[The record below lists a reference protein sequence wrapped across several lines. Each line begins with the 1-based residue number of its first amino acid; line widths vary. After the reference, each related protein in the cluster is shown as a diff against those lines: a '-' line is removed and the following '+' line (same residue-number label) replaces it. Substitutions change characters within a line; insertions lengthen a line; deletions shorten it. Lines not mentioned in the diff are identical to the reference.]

1 MAPKKQNWAKSLT
14 EALNLATSVAAV
26 LAIGL
31 FGGKWLDGRFDTG
44 NIFTVLGFLLGAATT
59 MKMLWDRM
67 MVKDRKADK
76 DGHDSTQM

>member
-31 FGGKWLDGRFDTG
+31 FGGRWLDGRFDTG

-67 MVKDRKADK
+67 MVKDREADK
-76 DGHDSTQM
+76 DGHD